1 MTTQNSLIIFERA
14 ALMLAEADT
23 IQKAKELKSLALTA
37 ADWAK
42 RKGMGEDAIQHCRSY
57 ALEAER
63 KMGQMLADA
72 PRPVGSDKGGRKKLD
87 GSRRAP
93 SNPPPTLKEIGLSKK
108 ESANAQ
114 RLAALPVQRFEEVK
128 KGQVS
133 RSKAMSDL
141 RHDAPPSKP
150 VSVPDF
156 PKGPFRAI
164 VIDPPWPIE
173 KIAFERRASEKVS
186 MDYATMTLEEIR
198 ELPIPKL
205 ADSRGC
211 HVYLWVTHKFLP
223 EGLRLFEA
231 WGVRY
236 ECLLTWN
243 KPTAQPLW
251 WRFLTEHCL
260 FGKIGTLPPLQKGCS
275 VSFSAPQQK
284 HSHKPEE
291 FFDLVRKVS
300 RGPRLTMF
308 DYERKQFECWGVT
321 H

>member
-1 MTTQNSLIIFERA
+1 
-14 ALMLAEADT
+14 MLAKADT

-37 ADWAK
+37 ADWAR
-42 RKGMGEDAIQHCRSY
+42 RKGMGEEAILHCRSY

-63 KMGQMLADA
+63 KMGEMLLATERA
-72 PRPVGSDKGGRKKLD
+72 AGARGIGKKSVVST
-87 GSRRAP
+87 G
-93 SNPPPTLKEIGLSKK
+93 NHTPTLAEIGLKKK
-108 ESANAQ
+108 EAF
-114 RLAALPVQRFEEVK
+114 LARNLAELPREQFDSVK
-128 KGQVS
+128 NGKVS
-133 RSKAMSDL
+133 RTTAINAL
-141 RHDAPPSKP
+141 RHNEPPGEITQFP
-150 VSVPDF
+150 GFPD
-156 PKGPFRAI
+156 GPFRCL

-173 KIAFERRASEKVS
+173 KIMFDRRPVEKKS
-186 MDYATMTLEEIR
+186 MDYAVMSLDEIR
-198 ELPIPKL
+198 ALPIGGL

-231 WGVRY
+231 WNVRY

-260 FGKIGTLPPLQKGCS
+260 FGKIGSLPPLKKGCS
-275 VSFSAPQQK
+275 VSFNAPQQK
-284 HSHKPEE
+284 HSHKPEQ
-291 FFDLVRKVS
+291 FFDLVRTVS

-308 DYERKQFECWGVT
+308 DYERKGFERWGII